1 LNTDELLAK
10 LQRNVSFR
18 VTSAREMITG
28 IRGESQMSPL
38 QRRRKIRENRLDLMG
53 VGSDDDLSQV
63 DGNDGG
69 TVGENKTPE
78 TSNQISTSS
87 SGESDSTSSVSD
99 STPSMSEVDIGTK
112 SRAENSGF
120 SDVNEDYNFIFP
132 LNFIFADPSSSSTL
146 TIILFKT

>member
-1 LNTDELLAK
+1 
-10 LQRNVSFR
+10 
-18 VTSAREMITG
+18 
-28 IRGESQMSPL
+28 
-38 QRRRKIRENRLDLMG
+38 MG

-112 SRAENSGF
+112 SRAEDSGF
-120 SDVNEDYNFIFP
+120 SDVN
-132 LNFIFADPSSSSTL
+132 
-146 TIILFKT
+146 

>member
-1 LNTDELLAK
+1 MNLLSGERLNTDELLAK

-53 VGSDDDLSQV
+53 VSNNDDLSQV

-99 STPSMSEVDIGTK
+99 SIPSMSEVDIGTK
-112 SRAENSGF
+112 SRAEDSGF
-120 SDVNEDYNFIFP
+120 SDVN
-132 LNFIFADPSSSSTL
+132 
-146 TIILFKT
+146 

>member
-1 LNTDELLAK
+1 MNLLSGERLNTDELLAK

-112 SRAENSGF
+112 SRAEDSGF
-120 SDVNEDYNFIFP
+120 SDVN
-132 LNFIFADPSSSSTL
+132 
-146 TIILFKT
+146 

>member
-1 LNTDELLAK
+1 MNLLSGERLNTDELLAK

-120 SDVNEDYNFIFP
+120 SDVN
-132 LNFIFADPSSSSTL
+132 
-146 TIILFKT
+146 

>member
-1 LNTDELLAK
+1 MNLLSGERLNTDELLAK

-53 VGSDDDLSQV
+53 VGNDDDISQV

-112 SRAENSGF
+112 SRAEDSGF
-120 SDVNEDYNFIFP
+120 SDVN
-132 LNFIFADPSSSSTL
+132 
-146 TIILFKT
+146 

>member
-1 LNTDELLAK
+1 MNLLSGERLNTDELLAK

-53 VGSDDDLSQV
+53 VGNDDDLSQV

-112 SRAENSGF
+112 SRAEDSGF
-120 SDVNEDYNFIFP
+120 SDVN
-132 LNFIFADPSSSSTL
+132 
-146 TIILFKT
+146 

>member
-53 VGSDDDLSQV
+53 VGGDDDLSQV

-112 SRAENSGF
+112 SRAEDSGF
-120 SDVNEDYNFIFP
+120 SDVN
-132 LNFIFADPSSSSTL
+132 
-146 TIILFKT
+146 